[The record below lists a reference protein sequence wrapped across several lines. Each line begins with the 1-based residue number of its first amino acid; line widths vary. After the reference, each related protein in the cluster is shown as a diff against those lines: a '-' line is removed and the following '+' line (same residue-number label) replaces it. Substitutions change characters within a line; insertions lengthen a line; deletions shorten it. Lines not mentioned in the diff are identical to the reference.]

1 MNMPNAFLCI
11 VNQVYDQI
19 MKQCFYFYHMFCV
32 SYIIIYLL
40 LFIISNIFFLNVVY
54 TILSTNDINSNLIYE
69 ELQAVISNDVDDITT
84 NNTNIPETINNIM
97 AGRQIAME
105 YEITN
110 SSEQQNET
118 TTRVMYVKTAFTLFD
133 FLFKWS
139 REQKASKNNICEPVM
154 SNIIVLI

>member
-1 MNMPNAFLCI
+1 M
-11 VNQVYDQI
+11 
-19 MKQCFYFYHMFCV
+19 
-32 SYIIIYLL
+32 
-40 LFIISNIFFLNVVY
+40 
-54 TILSTNDINSNLIYE
+54 
-69 ELQAVISNDVDDITT
+69 SNDVDDITA
-84 NNTNIPETINNIM
+84 NNTNISETINDIM

-133 FLFKWS
+133 FLFKWF